1 MSSVTFKFNFY
12 SQRTRKIRIKLFD
25 ISGISKDAY
34 MM

>member
-1 MSSVTFKFNFY
+1 MSYVTFKVNFY
-12 SQRTRKIRIKLFD
+12 NQRTRKMRIKLFD